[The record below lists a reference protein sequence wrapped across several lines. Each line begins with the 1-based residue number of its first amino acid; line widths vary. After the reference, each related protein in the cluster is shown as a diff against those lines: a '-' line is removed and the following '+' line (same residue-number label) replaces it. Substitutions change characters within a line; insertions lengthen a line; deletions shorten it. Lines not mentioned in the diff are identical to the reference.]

1 MKWVR
6 AIGSVILGVIAV
18 VGLLCSVIG
27 FWARGTVF
35 DETEVAGAVESAI
48 EAPAVTDALAARL
61 TDSVMSSVD
70 LETRLNSILPPPLQP
85 ITPAIVG
92 GVQQRIQDR
101 LTNRLADPDT
111 RDTLVAIF
119 ERSYGAFLDVMK
131 GDGLADG
138 VTVEH
143 GEVTV
148 NFLPL
153 VADGLQTL
161 QGFGLLDDATIP
173 ELTRD
178 GVPADQIAQLESGL
192 GRDLPDDFG
201 QIVVYRSDSLAAK
214 GETLQR
220 AQQLVV
226 VLQRGFVLILI
237 VTAVAIAG
245 TVLVAR
251 KRLRAALILLLGAM
265 ATFVVVRALVKEVL
279 DQIPS
284 VARTPAGQA
293 ALAAAMTALADSLV
307 KALGV
312 LAVLF
317 LLGAIVVY
325 VLDANSGL
333 RRRVATR
340 IGSPSLRDAIAVYRV
355 PVALLSAGAA
365 LVVITIAGFSVL
377 SLIVALLL
385 AVLAMFALWVPDRL
399 GAAAPPPPP
408 EPPPASADG
417 TVS

>member
-6 AIGSVILGVIAV
+6 TIGAVILGVIAV
-18 VGLLCSVIG
+18 VGLLCSVVG
-27 FWARGTVF
+27 FWARDTVF
-35 DETEVAGAVESAI
+35 DEGEVAGAVESAV
-48 EAPAVTDALAARL
+48 EQPGVTDALAARL
-61 TDSVMSSVD
+61 TANVMSAVD
-70 LETRLNSILPPPLQP
+70 LETRLNDILPPALQP

-92 GVQQRIQDR
+92 GVEQRIEDR
-101 LTNRLADPDT
+101 LSNRLADPDT
-111 RDTLVAIF
+111 RDTLVTIF

-131 GDGLADG
+131 GDGLSG
-138 VTVEH
+138 GLTVEH

-178 GVPADQIAQLESGL
+178 GDPAEQIAELEDGL

-201 QIVVYRSDSLAAK
+201 QIVVYRSDSLAEK

-251 KRLRAALILLLGAM
+251 NRLRAALVLLLGAA
-265 ATFVVVRALVKEVL
+265 ATFVVVRALVNKVL
-279 DQIPS
+279 DELPS

-293 ALAAAMTALADSLV
+293 AMGAATTSLADSLL

-317 LLGAIVVY
+317 LMGAIVVY
-325 VLDANSGL
+325 VLDADSAL
-333 RRRVATR
+333 RRRLAART
-340 IGSPSLRDAIAVYRV
+340 GSPSLRDAIVAYRV
-355 PVALLSAGAA
+355 PVAVISAGAA
-365 LVVITIAGFSVL
+365 LLVITIGGFGVF

-385 AVLAMFALWVPDRL
+385 AALAIFALWVPDQL
-399 GAAAPPPPP
+399 GTRAPPP
-408 EPPPASADG
+408 EPPAAPSADG

>member
-27 FWARGTVF
+27 FWARDTVF

-61 TDSVMSSVD
+61 TDSVMSAVD
-70 LETRLNSILPPPLQP
+70 LETRLNSILPPALQV

-92 GVQQRIQDR
+92 GVEQRVEDR
-101 LTNRLADPDT
+101 VSNRLADPDT
-111 RDTLVAIF
+111 RDTLVTIF
-119 ERSYGAFLDVMK
+119 ERSYGRFLDVMK

-138 VTVEH
+138 LTVAN

-153 VADGLQTL
+153 IADGLQTL

-173 ELTRD
+173 QLTRD
-178 GVPADQIAQLESGL
+178 GDPAQQISQLEDGL

-226 VLQRGFVLILI
+226 ALQRGFVLILI

-245 TVLVAR
+245 TVLIAR
-251 KRLRAALILLLGAM
+251 RRMRAALGLLLGSA
-265 ATFVVVRALVKEVL
+265 AAFVVVRALVNEVL
-279 DQIPS
+279 DKIPS

-317 LLGAIVVY
+317 LFGAIVVY
-325 VLDANSGL
+325 VLDADSGL
-333 RRRVATR
+333 RRRVARR

-365 LVVITIAGFSVL
+365 LLVITIAGFSVL

-385 AVLAMFALWVPDRL
+385 VVLAMFALWVPDRL
-399 GAAAPPPPP
+399 GADSPPP
-408 EPPPASADG
+408 EPPAASADG
-417 TVS
+417 AVS

>member
-6 AIGSVILGVIAV
+6 TIGAAILGVIAV
-18 VGLLCSVIG
+18 VGLLASVVG
-27 FWARGTVF
+27 FWARDTVF
-35 DETEVAGAVESAI
+35 DESEVAGAVESAI
-48 EAPAVTDALAARL
+48 EEPAVTDALAARL
-61 TDSVMSSVD
+61 TESVMSAVD
-70 LETRLNSILPPPLQP
+70 LETRLNNILPPALQR

-92 GVQQRIQDR
+92 GTSQRIEDR
-101 LTNRLADPDT
+101 LSNRLADPDT
-111 RDTLVAIF
+111 RDTLVTIF

-178 GVPADQIAQLESGL
+178 GEPAEQIAQLEDGL

-201 QIVVYRSDSLAAK
+201 QIVVYRSDSLAEK

-226 VLQRGFVLILI
+226 VVQRGFVLILI

-251 KRLRAALILLLGAM
+251 NRLRAALGLLLGAA
-265 ATFVVVRALVKEVL
+265 ATFVDRPRPRQQGARRGPVGGAHTCRASSAGGGDDVTRRLAGEGIGRARRVVPVGRDRRVRA
-279 DQIPS
+279 
-284 VARTPAGQA
+284 
-293 ALAAAMTALADSLV
+293 
-307 KALGV
+307 
-312 LAVLF
+312 
-317 LLGAIVVY
+317 
-325 VLDANSGL
+325 
-333 RRRVATR
+333 RRRQRAATAIGDTDRVVVA
-340 IGSPSLRDAIAVYRV
+340 A
-355 PVALLSAGAA
+355 
-365 LVVITIAGFSVL
+365 
-377 SLIVALLL
+377 
-385 AVLAMFALWVPDRL
+385 
-399 GAAAPPPPP
+399 
-408 EPPPASADG
+408 
-417 TVS
+417 

>member
-1 MKWVR
+1 MQR
-6 AIGSVILGVIAV
+6 DRLLGA
-18 VGLLCSVIG
+18 CD
-27 FWARGTVF
+27 TVF
-35 DETEVAGAVESAI
+35 DETEVAGAVESAV
-48 EAPAVTDALAARL
+48 EEPAVTDVLAARL
-61 TDSVMSSVD
+61 TDSVMAAVD
-70 LETRLNSILPPPLQP
+70 LDTRLNNILPPALQR

-92 GVQQRIQDR
+92 GVEQRIENR
-101 LTNRLADPDT
+101 LSNRLADPDT
-111 RDTLVAIF
+111 CDTLVSIF

-138 VTVEH
+138 VTVAH

-173 ELTRD
+173 ELARD
-178 GVPADQIAQLESGL
+178 GEPAQQISQLEDGL

-214 GETLQR
+214 GEMLQR

-226 VLQRGFVLILI
+226 ALQRGFVLILI

-251 KRLRAALILLLGAM
+251 NRLRATLVLLLGAA
-265 ATFVVVRALVKEVL
+265 ATFVVVRAVVNKVL
-279 DQIPS
+279 DEIPS

-293 ALAAAMTALADSLV
+293 ALAAAMTSLADSLV

-317 LLGAIVVY
+317 LVGAIVVY
-325 VLDANSGL
+325 VLDADSAL
-333 RRRVATR
+333 RRRMATR
-340 IGSPSLRDAIAVYRV
+340 TGSPSLRDAIAVYRV
-355 PVALLSAGAA
+355 PVALLSGGAA
-365 LVVITIAGFSVL
+365 LLVITIAGFSVL

-399 GAAAPPPPP
+399 GADAPPP
-408 EPPPASADG
+408 EPPAASADG
-417 TVS
+417 AVS

>member
-6 AIGSVILGVIAV
+6 AIGSVVLGVIAV

-27 FWARGTVF
+27 FWARDTVF

-61 TDSVMSSVD
+61 TESVMSAVD
-70 LETRLNSILPPPLQP
+70 LETRLNNILPPALQR

-92 GVQQRIQDR
+92 GVEQRIEDR
-101 LTNRLADPDT
+101 LSNRLADPDT
-111 RDTLVAIF
+111 RDTLISIF

-178 GVPADQIAQLESGL
+178 GEAAQQISQLEDGL

-251 KRLRAALILLLGAM
+251 NRLRAALGLLLGAA
-265 ATFVVVRALVKEVL
+265 ATFVVVRAVVNEVL
-279 DQIPS
+279 DKIPS

-317 LLGAIVVY
+317 LFGAIVVY
-325 VLDANSGL
+325 VLDADSAL
-333 RRRVATR
+333 RRRMAIR
-340 IGSPSLRDAIAVYRV
+340 AGSPSLRDAIAAYRV
-355 PVALLSAGAA
+355 PVALVSAGAA
-365 LVVITIAGFSVL
+365 LLVIMIAGFSVL

-385 AVLAMFALWVPDRL
+385 AVLAMFALWVPDQL
-399 GAAAPPPPP
+399 GADAPPAEPPAAP
-408 EPPPASADG
+408 SADG

>member
-1 MKWVR
+1 V
-6 AIGSVILGVIAV
+6 VLGVIAV
-18 VGLLCSVIG
+18 IGLLCSVIG
-27 FWARGTVF
+27 FWARDTVF
-35 DETEVAGAVESAI
+35 DESEVAGAVESAV

-61 TDSVMSSVD
+61 TDSVMSAVD
-70 LETRLNSILPPPLQP
+70 LETRLNDIVPPALQR

-92 GVQQRIQDR
+92 GVEQRIEDR
-101 LTNRLADPDT
+101 LSNRLADPDT
-111 RDTLVAIF
+111 RDTLVSIF

-131 GDGLADG
+131 GDGLSG
-138 VTVEH
+138 GLTVEH

-178 GVPADQIAQLESGL
+178 GDPAEQIAQLEDGL
-192 GRDLPDDFG
+192 GRDLPEDFG
-201 QIVVYRSDSLAAK
+201 QIVVYRSDSLAEK

-226 VLQRGFVLILI
+226 ALQRGFVLILI

-251 KRLRAALILLLGAM
+251 NRSRAAVRLLLGAT

-279 DQIPS
+279 EQVPS
-284 VARTPAGQA
+284 VARTPAGRE
-293 ALAAAMTALADSLV
+293 ALAAATTSLADSLV

-325 VLDANSGL
+325 VLDPDSGL

-340 IGSPSLRDAIAVYRV
+340 IGSPSLRDAIAAYRV
-355 PVALLSAGAA
+355 PVALISAGAA
-365 LVVITIAGFSVL
+365 LLVITIAGFSLL

-399 GAAAPPPPP
+399 GADAPPP
-408 EPPPASADG
+408 EPPPAPSADG